1 MEEKK
6 FKSILAE
13 PEVTLEYV
21 YDQNK
26 LDFDSLKK
34 NPILKPISE
43 INETYSNLHLT
54 IIKAVLEYEEEYKKL
69 QELEGINPRYTN
81 TILMVTIKNMVTII
95 KTIIHS
101 QDLQINNMRR
111 AISEMIDING
121 SKFKLILDTEEEM
134 KARLRKEM
142 DEEHSQQKKET
153 LSRGQSD
160 VQQEASVTSSDN
172 PIGKTSA
179 GTEFEETMSGLKKI
193 VGGEEINEKSEEGVE
208 EKKEVK
214 SKIYSSLLER
224 VL

>member
-6 FKSILAE
+6 FKSILAD
-13 PEVTLEYV
+13 PEVTLEHIL
-21 YDQNK
+21 DPKK

-43 INETYSNLHLT
+43 INETFSNLHLT

-69 QELEGINPRYTN
+69 QELEEINPRYTN
-81 TILMVTIKNMVTII
+81 TVLMVTIKNMVTII

-101 QDLQINNMRR
+101 QDLQINNMKK
-111 AISEMIDING
+111 AMSEMIDINS

-134 KARLRKEM
+134 RMRLKKEM
-142 DEEHSQQKKET
+142 EEKYKGNVESNALVVAKERPPIE
-153 LSRGQSD
+153 SIENEKIISD
-160 VQQEASVTSSDN
+160 
-172 PIGKTSA
+172 
-179 GTEFEETMSGLKKI
+179 LKKI
-193 VGGEEINEKSEEGVE
+193 VGEEEPEEKSEEEAE

-214 SKIYSSLLER
+214 SKYSSLLER